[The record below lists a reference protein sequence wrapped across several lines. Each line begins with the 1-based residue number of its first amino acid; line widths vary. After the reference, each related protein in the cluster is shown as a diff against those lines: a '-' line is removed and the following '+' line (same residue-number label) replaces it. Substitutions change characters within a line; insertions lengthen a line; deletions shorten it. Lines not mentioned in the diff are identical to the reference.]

1 MQNPIGLAGIV
12 VILGIA
18 VAFSS
23 NRKAINLRIV
33 GAAFGLQ
40 VVIAVMVIYWDRG
53 QRAIEAMKDGV
64 MAVIGFSQAGIDMV
78 FGPLADTDVIGFS
91 FAINVLPIIIF
102 FSALMSVLY
111 HLRVM
116 EWIVKIVG
124 GALHRIIGTGAVES
138 MNAAANVF
146 VGQTEAPLAV
156 RPYLKNL
163 TEPQMF
169 AVMVSGL
176 ASIAGTVL
184 AGYALMGAELEYLLA
199 AAFMAAPGGLLMAKI
214 IIPDDAVVSSG
225 HREKL
230 TMEPSQHKNVI
241 LAAASGT
248 TDGLRLAANIGAM
261 LIAVVALIALF
272 NGLVGGVLGLVGID
286 GPPVLVELLREAALG
301 QELAE
306 AVLIPGSDKLLFEAG
321 LIIDEA
327 AFVLLEQ
334 NSISPVLVTAPV
346 TVQFILG
353 KIFQPLMYLLSVPWH
368 EAQAAGALF
377 GEKLILNEFVA
388 FSHLTVYLEGM
399 SPRTIAIST
408 FMLCGFANLS
418 SIAILLGGL
427 GVLVPE
433 KRDLIGRFGLKA
445 VLAGSLSNLMSAA
458 LAGLMLTF

>member
-1 MQNPIGLAGIV
+1 MGNFIGLAGIV
-12 VILGIA
+12 VILAIA
-18 VAFSS
+18 VLFSS

-40 VVIAVMVIYWDRG
+40 VAIAVFVLYFDIGR
-53 QRAIEAMKDGV
+53 
-64 MAVIGFSQAGIDMV
+64 AVIDTLSTGVLKVIGYSKAGIDMV
-78 FGPLADTDVIGFS
+78 FGPLADTNVVGFS

-102 FSALMSVLY
+102 FAALMSVMY
-111 HLRVM
+111 HLRIM
-116 EWIVKIVG
+116 EWVVKLVG
-124 GALHRIIGTGAVES
+124 GFLHKVIGTGAVES

-146 VGQTEAPLAV
+146 VGQTEAPLVV

-184 AGYALMGAELEYLLA
+184 AGYVLMGAELKYLLA

-214 IIPDDAVVSSG
+214 IMPDEQAVKAG
-225 HREKL
+225 EHEKL
-230 TMEPSQHKNVI
+230 VMEPSQHKNVI

-261 LIAVVALIALF
+261 LIAFVALIALF
-272 NGLVGGVLGLVGID
+272 NGIVGGISGWFGY
-286 GPPVLVELLREAALG
+286 ELT
-301 QELAE
+301 
-306 AVLIPGSDKLLFEAG
+306 
-321 LIIDEA
+321 
-327 AFVLLEQ
+327 LEK
-334 NSISPVLVTAPV
+334 
-346 TVQFILG
+346 ILG
-353 KIFQPLMYLLSVPWH
+353 WIFRPLMFLLSVPWS

-388 FSHLTVYLEGM
+388 FSHLTERLAGM
-399 SPRTIAIST
+399 SDRTHAIVT
-408 FMLCGFANLS
+408 FSLCGFANLS

-433 KRDLIGRFGLKA
+433 KRDLIGVLGMKA
-445 VLAGSLSNLMSAA
+445 VLAASMSNLMSAA
-458 LAGLMLTF
+458 LAGLLLTF

>member
-1 MQNPIGLAGIV
+1 MSNYIGIVGIV
-12 VILGIA
+12 VILAIA
-18 VAFSS
+18 FLFSS
-23 NRKAINLRIV
+23 NHKAVNLRIV
-33 GAAFGLQ
+33 GAAFALQ
-40 VVIAVMVIYWDRG
+40 VVVATIVLYWDKG
-53 QRAIEAMKDGV
+53 RAGIEFLSNGV
-64 MAVIGFSQAGIDMV
+64 MAVIGFSREGIDMV

-116 EWIVKIVG
+116 EWIVKLVG
-124 GALHRIIGTGAVES
+124 GFLHKVIGTGAVES
-138 MNAAANVF
+138 MNAAANIF

-156 RPYLKNL
+156 RPYLKGL
-163 TEPQMF
+163 TEAQMF

-184 AGYALMGAELEYLLA
+184 AGYALMGAELKYLLA

-214 IIPDDAVVSSG
+214 VMPDDVVVGSG
-225 HREKL
+225 QPEKL
-230 TMEPSQHKNVI
+230 VMEKSQHKNVI

-261 LIAVVALIALF
+261 LIAFVALIALF
-272 NGLVGGVLGLVGID
+272 NGLVGWVSGWFGY
-286 GPPVLVELLREAALG
+286 ELTL
-301 QELAE
+301 QM
-306 AVLIPGSDKLLFEAG
+306 
-321 LIIDEA
+321 
-327 AFVLLEQ
+327 
-334 NSISPVLVTAPV
+334 
-346 TVQFILG
+346 ILG
-353 KIFQPLMYLLSVPWH
+353 KIFQPLMFLLSVPWE

-388 FSHLTVYLEGM
+388 FSHLNDYLAGM
-399 SPRTIAIST
+399 TPRTIAIVT
-408 FMLCGFANLS
+408 FSLCGFANLS

-433 KRDLIGRFGLKA
+433 KRDLIGQLGLKA

-458 LAGLMLTF
+458 LAGLLLTF

>member
-1 MQNPIGLAGIV
+1 MTNFIGIAGIAA
-12 VILGIA
+12 ILAIA
-18 VAFSS
+18 FAFSS

-33 GAAFGLQ
+33 GAAFALQ
-40 VVIAVMVIYWDRG
+40 VVIATIVLYWDRG
-53 QRAIEAMKDGV
+53 RGAIEVMSDGV
-64 MAVIGFSQAGIDMV
+64 MAVIGFSREGIDMV
-78 FGPLADTDVIGFS
+78 FGPLADTETIGFS

-116 EWIVKIVG
+116 EWIVKLVG
-124 GALHRIIGTGAVES
+124 GFLHKVIGTGAVES

-184 AGYALMGAELEYLLA
+184 AGYAMMGAELKYLLA

-214 IIPDDAVVSSG
+214 IMPDDKVVRSG
-225 HREKL
+225 EHEEL
-230 TMEPSQHKNVI
+230 VMERSEHKNVI

-261 LIAVVALIALF
+261 LIAFVALIALF
-272 NGLVGGVLGLVGID
+272 NGIVGWVTGWFGY
-286 GPPVLVELLREAALG
+286 ELTL
-301 QELAE
+301 QM
-306 AVLIPGSDKLLFEAG
+306 
-321 LIIDEA
+321 
-327 AFVLLEQ
+327 
-334 NSISPVLVTAPV
+334 
-346 TVQFILG
+346 ILG
-353 KIFQPLMYLLSVPWH
+353 RIFQPLMFLLSVPWE

-388 FSHLTVYLEGM
+388 FSNLNEYLAGY
-399 SPRTIAIST
+399 SPRTVAIVT
-408 FMLCGFANLS
+408 FSLCGFANLS

-433 KRDLIGRFGLKA
+433 KRDLIGQLGLKA

-458 LAGLMLTF
+458 LAGLLLTF